1 MTASAAGPRCCSRFW
16 TASLLI
22 ASLLAAAT
30 VTVGAAATSAAVT
43 MTSGVS
49 FVRSPQPI
57 VAPPGDRV
65 VFECETN
72 VPPER
77 VVWLHNGVDM
87 SAHFN
92 SSNSGASSSNR
103 RKGRRAIDDDAAS
116 FRMREVEGSAK
127 STVHLILR
135 INKNPHRYR
144 QQAGDYQVRIVHENF
159 TVLLALERQNK
170 IFYTN
175 FMDIRYAQCVAWFGA
190 VALTSLPARLSIAV
204 LGDFP
209 HLPPSFVK
217 SLESESVQP
226 SGPGRPTLRDNGN
239 GLSSSGSVY
248 VLEVFAGETAV
259 LPCPPPPSD
268 PPATITFFKDGKPV
282 INNERVRLM
291 LSGNLHVINVSS
303 ADQGQYSCTAAN
315 HITGELIDGQRVLK
329 LMVKGAPVRTKA
341 ATITWQPE
349 ERYISQIGHNV
360 TLECAVTGWPK
371 PQIRWIRDSNRP
383 LPVGRSYYLGGGALV
398 VTGLMD
404 QDEGGY
410 ICEASNAAGPPL
422 RSSTLL
428 QLTEPV
434 SIIKSP
440 KDARVEEGAQVSM
453 SCEARGRPPPQQYW
467 VFNGNAVSNDTHVII
482 TDQQLTIIN
491 VTKRHAGI
499 FQCFVSNSLSKV
511 DGGAAT
517 LEVVPRSKVASSS
530 SSSSLT
536 AFSDEDEDDDLD
548 SDSFF
553 DSMIPSPPSKPAQDT
568 DKKGKGK
575 GGKNRPKEMIPP
587 TRPNITRLTDES
599 VMVRWSV
606 PFNEGL
612 PIQFFKVQYR
622 ETDKRSFRWKTI
634 DEDIPSHIRSYEVSG
649 LKSGQTYKFRIAAV
663 YSNNDNKLGP
673 NSNRFLLE
681 KEAPKRKPG
690 YSPLI
695 EIAEAVSQSAIMIQ
709 WKYPELDSVP
719 IEGFFIYYR
728 STTSAGDYTKVTVL
742 GGNTRTHI
750 VTHLLP
756 ETHYD
761 LKMQS
766 FNMQGTSEFSRILTA
781 KTQGSSIFTP
791 SSSNRQHNGAH
802 RDSDISNSIGPLDVV
817 SSDTAVTNDTLY
829 VVLGSVLGGLT
840 VLVVLLVALYHCRQ
854 RSAERDVT
862 DAISFVFPLEHDRSV
877 WNGKQMTNENG
888 NTITASPNH
897 QYVHHHHHHK
907 MHNGFVDQHRPVYSS
922 VDGGHHTENDETAET
937 SFCDRTHRSSG
948 DLLRSTDS
956 LSRNSLKRGYIRN
969 GSTPSLHQHPSNRK
983 VIDSNTLPLL
993 MHHNNGRRDPCMD
1006 DAEWEASV
1014 PPADSEKFI

>member
-1 MTASAAGPRCCSRFW
+1 MAAASVGPRCYSCSGFW
-16 TASLLI
+16 TASLVI
-22 ASLLAAAT
+22 ASLLAAAAT
-30 VTVGAAATSAAVT
+30 AVGGAVT

-72 VPPER
+72 VPAER
-77 VVWLHNGVDM
+77 VVWLHNGADM
-87 SAHFN
+87 SAHYN
-92 SSNSGASSSNR
+92 SSNSGGTASNR

-116 FRMREVEGSAK
+116 FRMREVEGSSK
-127 STVHLILR
+127 SALHLILR

-144 QQAGDYQVRIVHENF
+144 QQAGDY
-159 TVLLALERQNK
+159 
-170 IFYTN
+170 
-175 FMDIRYAQCVAWFGA
+175 QCVAWFGA

-209 HLPPSFVK
+209 HLPPSFVT
-217 SLESESVQP
+217 SLESESVQS
-226 SGPGRPTLRDNGN
+226 SGPGRPTLRDNGS

-248 VLEVFAGETAV
+248 VLEVFSGETAV

-303 ADQGQYSCTAAN
+303 SDQGQYKCTAAN

-329 LMVKGAPVRTKA
+329 LVVKGAPVRTKP

-434 SIIKSP
+434 SIVKSP
-440 KDARVEEGAQVSM
+440 KDARVEEGARVSM

-517 LEVVPRSKVASSS
+517 LEVVPRSKVASSDSSSS

-536 AFSDEDEDDDLD
+536 AFSDEEEDDDLD

-553 DSMIPSPPSKPAQDT
+553 DPMTGTSPPAKHAQDAE
-568 DKKGKGK
+568 KKGKGK
-575 GGKNRPKEMIPP
+575 GGKNRPREMIPP

-606 PFNEGL
+606 PLNEGL
-612 PIQFFKVQYR
+612 PIEFFKVQYK
-622 ETDKRSFRWKTI
+622 ESDKRGSRWKTI

-649 LKSGQTYKFRIAAV
+649 LKSGQTYRFRIAAV

-673 NSNRFLLE
+673 NSSRFLLE

-719 IEGFFIYYR
+719 LEGFFIYYR

-766 FNMQGTSEFSRILTA
+766 FNMQGTSEFSRIVTA
-781 KTQGSSIFTP
+781 KTQGSTIFTP
-791 SSSNRQHNGAH
+791 SSSTNRQHNGPH

-854 RSAERDVT
+854 RSAER
-862 DAISFVFPLEHDRSV
+862 EHDRSV
-877 WNGKQMTNENG
+877 WNGKPVTNENG

-907 MHNGFVDQHRPVYSS
+907 MHNGFADQHRPLYSS
-922 VDGGHHTENDETAET
+922 VDGGGRDHPDDHDETAET

-969 GSTPSLHQHPSNRK
+969 GSTPSLHQHHPAGRK

-993 MHHNNGRRDPCMD
+993 MHGNGSRRDPCLD

>member
-1 MTASAAGPRCCSRFW
+1 MAADRRCSRFW
-16 TASLLI
+16 TASLVI
-22 ASLLAAAT
+22 AGLLAT
-30 VTVGAAATSAAVT
+30 AVRAGT

-77 VVWLHNGVDM
+77 VVWLHNGADM
-87 SAHFN
+87 SVHYN
-92 SSNSGASSSNR
+92 NTNSGASSSNR
-103 RKGRRAIDDDAAS
+103 RKGRRAIDEDAAS
-116 FRMREVEGSAK
+116 FRMREGEGSPK
-127 STVHLILR
+127 SAVHLILR
-135 INKNPHRYR
+135 ISKTPHRYR
-144 QQAGDYQVRIVHENF
+144 QQAGDY
-159 TVLLALERQNK
+159 
-170 IFYTN
+170 
-175 FMDIRYAQCVAWFGA
+175 QCVAWFGA

-209 HLPPSFVK
+209 HLPTSFVA
-217 SLESESVQP
+217 SLEAESVQP
-226 SGPGRPTLRDNGN
+226 SGPGRPTLRDNGS

-259 LPCPPPPSD
+259 LPCPPPASD
-268 PPATITFFKDGKPV
+268 PPATLTFFKDGKPV
-282 INNERVRLM
+282 INNDRVRLM
-291 LSGNLHVINVSS
+291 VSGNLHVINVSS

-329 LMVKGAPVRTKA
+329 LVVKGAPVRTKA
-341 ATITWQPE
+341 ATITWQPQ

-371 PQIRWIRDSNRP
+371 PQIRWMRDSNRP
-383 LPVGRSYYLGGGALV
+383 LPVGRSYYVGGGALV

-410 ICEASNAAGPPL
+410 TCEASNAAGPPL

-434 SIIKSP
+434 AMIKSP
-440 KDARVEEGAQVSM
+440 KDARVEEGAQVVLA
-453 SCEARGRPPPQQYW
+453 CEARGRPPPQHYW
-467 VFNGNAVSNDTHVII
+467 VFNGRALSNDTHVIM
-482 TDQQLTIIN
+482 TDQQLTIVN

-517 LEVVPRSKVASSS
+517 LEVIPRSKVASSLS

-536 AFSDEDEDDDLD
+536 AFSDEEDDDDLD
-548 SDSFF
+548 LDGFF
-553 DSMIPSPPSKPAQDT
+553 DPTMTTPPLKATPDAE
-568 DKKGKGK
+568 KKGKAK
-575 GGKNRPKEMIPP
+575 GGKNRPREMIPP

-606 PFNEGL
+606 PLNEGL
-612 PIQFFKVQYR
+612 AIEFFKVQYK
-622 ETDKRSFRWKTI
+622 EADKRGSRWKTI
-634 DEDIPSHIRSYEVSG
+634 DEDIPSHIRSYEVAG
-649 LKSGQTYKFRIAAV
+649 LKSGQTYRFRIAAV

-673 NSNRFLLE
+673 NSGRFLLE

-719 IEGFFIYYR
+719 LEGFFIYYR

-781 KTQGSSIFTP
+781 KTQSSTIFTP
-791 SSSNRQHNGAH
+791 SSSTNRQHNGMH
-802 RDSDISNSIGPLDVV
+802 RDSDTSNSIGPLDVV

-854 RSAERDVT
+854 RSAER
-862 DAISFVFPLEHDRSV
+862 EHDRSV
-877 WNGKQMTNENG
+877 WNGKPMTNENG
-888 NTITASPNH
+888 NTISVSPNH
-897 QYVHHHHHHK
+897 HYAHHHHHNHK
-907 MHNGFVDQHRPVYSS
+907 MHGGFVDRPIYAADGQHA
-922 VDGGHHTENDETAET
+922 DNDETAET
-937 SFCDRTHRSSG
+937 SFCQRTQHRSSG

-956 LSRNSLKRGYIRN
+956 LSRSSLKRGGYVRN
-969 GSTPSLHQHPSNRK
+969 GSTPSLHQHPPNRK
-983 VIDSNTLPLL
+983 VVDSNTLPLL
-993 MHHNNGRRDPCMD
+993 MHHNNGRRDACVD